1 MAFLADRLKSQSI
14 KVYLVGVRAL
24 HISHRFHSRFTHTFK
39 QQQILQGVEHSSP
52 AKEKFP
58 IIFYLLCHL
67 QYLLDPNSADDVFY
81 WAAMT
86 SAHFLLLRVGV
97 FFVPN
102 KPPHDIE
109 TLIQD
114 VTLHIMQ
121 TGDEYVALHPRKS
134 KTDLQ
139 QRGVVLYA
147 GHAPY
152 KVCADCALKKNLRI
166 QHARPSSTPATPY
179 SNFLQDSHL
188 PAEI

>member
-1 MAFLADRLKSQSI
+1 M
-14 KVYLVGVRAL
+14 
-24 HISHRFHSRFTHTFK
+24 
-39 QQQILQGVEHSSP
+39 
-52 AKEKFP
+52 
-58 IIFYLLCHL
+58 
-67 QYLLDPNSADDVFY
+67 FY

-102 KPPHDIE
+102 KPSHDIE

-134 KTDLQ
+134 KTDQQ

-147 GHAPY
+147 GHAPQ
-152 KVCADCALKKNLRI
+152 KVCADCALKTNLRI

-188 PAEI
+188 TAEI